1 MREESVSQIK
11 IAGTWD
17 CLGPECTVVAASFIS
32 DVALKI
38 VFGLLFCYKTL
49 RMLCTLWES
58 VVQFACQWN
67 LCNLRLTESVAEF
80 LCGKAVWI
88 LSSLCDAVCVW
99 AESVWNVWQSVWQC
113 QFKRSRVCCRVSAAT
128 KATKVLSHQ
137 LLADSLAECV
147 WQNPE
152 SLETCLWDCGKVHV
166 ES

>member
-1 MREESVSQIK
+1 MGLPGTRMYCCGSEFHKRCSFENCVWAVVLLQDSEDVVYSLRICRTVCVSMKPIE
-11 IAGTWD
+11 WSRVP
-17 CLGPECTVVAASFIS
+17 LG
-32 DVALKI
+32 
-38 VFGLLFCYKTL
+38 G
-49 RMLCTLWES
+49 
-58 VVQFACQWN
+58 QN
-67 LCNLRLTESVAEF
+67 LSQS
-80 LCGKAVWI
+80 LCGI